1 MHDIVIRGGRI
12 IDGTGAPAFTGD
24 IAIAGGRIAGVG
36 GKQGPA
42 RREIDA
48 DGLLV
53 TPGWVDVH
61 THYDGQA
68 MWDPL
73 LAPSCWHGVTTVMFG
88 NCGVG
93 FAPVKKHHRGALMD
107 LMEGVEE
114 IPNPVLAAGLTWE
127 WESFPEFMDALERR
141 ERAIDIAA
149 QAAHLPLRVYVMG
162 DRAIRREPATADDIA
177 EMRRLT
183 VEALNVG
190 AFGFTTSRTD
200 SHKTPDG
207 DFVPSR
213 DADDLELLGIGCGAG
228 HHRHRC
234 VRHEQRF
241 RRRGVRTAL
250 DAQARQGDR
259 PPGLVPADRPLRGPA
274 ALAPPDGGGA
284 RARAE
289 GLSLT
294 AQIAGRPIGVMMGI
308 GTALNPFTV
317 RPSYK
322 ALEHLPIEEQRRRL
336 RDPQMRRQ
344 ILAEKPSEAEVAKLA
359 QFRQLITSRFDKFF
373 TMGDPPDYEPGPEK
387 SVAAIAQRSG
397 KTPDEVA
404 YDNIIEENQ
413 YLYFPVVNYT
423 VGDHEPIREMLN
435 DPACLLGLSDGGA
448 HCTSIVDAGTPSY
461 MLTHWGR
468 DRAPRAAPATR
479 AAGQAADQR
488 DGRFLR
494 ADRSRPAG
502 AGVARRREPD
512 RFRRAQL
519 HKPELVHDMPANGR
533 RFVQRVEGYE
543 ATLVAGAPIFERGE
557 HTGAL
562 PGKLVRAGRT
572 RGLGGGLNRDRTYS
586 RRDVLHASTALAA
599 VFAEP
604 VKAAAPASTAVNTA
618 LIEAARKEGKIALY
632 SALDLA
638 LSEKIAKAFEA
649 TYQIPVR
656 VERSGAERIFQRI
669 GQEQTSRIRAVD
681 LALST
686 DAAHFVA
693 WKRNDWLAPYVPED
707 VARHFPADAIDA
719 DGTYVNLCASL
730 CGIGY
735 NTNLIKAEDAP
746 RSFPTCSI
754 PNGGASSSR
763 LIPPTA
769 ARSSLRH
776 SQWYANSGGPISK
789 SWPSRRSCRSSRR
802 ATRRRSSRSANAPC
816 RPTVPTP
823 SCCSSRS
830 RVSRSP
836 SSMPPK
842 AHP

>member
-1 MHDIVIRGGRI
+1 MHDIVIRGGSI
-12 IDGTGAPAFTGD
+12 IDGSGAPTFAGD
-24 IAIAGGRIAGVG
+24 VAISGGRIAAVG

-48 DGLLV
+48 DGFLV

-93 FAPVKKHHRGALMD
+93 FAPVKKEHRGALMD

-149 QAAHLPLRVYVMG
+149 QAAHLPMRVYVMG

-183 VEALNVG
+183 VEALECG

-213 DADDLELLGIGCGAG
+213 DADDLELLGIG
-228 HHRHRC
+228 
-234 VRHEQRF
+234 
-241 RRRGVRTAL
+241 
-250 DAQARQGDR
+250 
-259 PPGLVPADRPLRGPA
+259 A
-274 ALAPPDGGGA
+274 ALGITGTGA
-284 RARAE
+284 FGMNSDFDDEEYELRWMRKLAKETGRPVWFLLTDRYEDPQRWRRLMAAVHAARAE
-289 GLSLT
+289 GLPLT

-336 RDPQMRRQ
+336 RDPELRRK
-344 ILAEKPSEAEVAKLA
+344 ILSEAPSAAEIAKLA
-359 QFRQLITSRFDKFF
+359 QFRQLVTSRFDKFF
-373 TMGDPPDYEPGPEK
+373 LMGNPPDYEPGPER
-387 SVAAIAQRSG
+387 SVAAIAQRTG

-404 YDNIIEENQ
+404 YDTIIEESQ

-468 DRAPRAAPATR
+468 DRARGPRLPLEMLVKRQTSETANFFGLTDRGRLAP
-479 AAGQAADQR
+479 G
-488 DGRFLR
+488 LR
-494 ADRSRPAG
+494 ADLNLIDFDALK
-502 AGVARRREPD
+502 
-512 RFRRAQL
+512 L

-533 RFVQRVEGYE
+533 RFVQHVDGYE
-543 ATLVAGAPIFERGE
+543 ATLVAGQPIFERGE

-562 PGKLVRAGRT
+562 PGKLVRAGRS
-572 RGLGGGLNRDRTYS
+572 G
-586 RRDVLHASTALAA
+586 
-599 VFAEP
+599 
-604 VKAAAPASTAVNTA
+604 AAAQ
-618 LIEAARKEGKIALY
+618 AAE
-632 SALDLA
+632 
-638 LSEKIAKAFEA
+638 
-649 TYQIPVR
+649 
-656 VERSGAERIFQRI
+656 
-669 GQEQTSRIRAVD
+669 
-681 LALST
+681 
-686 DAAHFVA
+686 
-693 WKRNDWLAPYVPED
+693 
-707 VARHFPADAIDA
+707 
-719 DGTYVNLCASL
+719 
-730 CGIGY
+730 
-735 NTNLIKAEDAP
+735 
-746 RSFPTCSI
+746 
-754 PNGGASSSR
+754 
-763 LIPPTA
+763 
-769 ARSSLRH
+769 
-776 SQWYANSGGPISK
+776 
-789 SWPSRRSCRSSRR
+789 
-802 ATRRRSSRSANAPC
+802 
-816 RPTVPTP
+816 
-823 SCCSSRS
+823 
-830 RVSRSP
+830 
-836 SSMPPK
+836 
-842 AHP
+842 